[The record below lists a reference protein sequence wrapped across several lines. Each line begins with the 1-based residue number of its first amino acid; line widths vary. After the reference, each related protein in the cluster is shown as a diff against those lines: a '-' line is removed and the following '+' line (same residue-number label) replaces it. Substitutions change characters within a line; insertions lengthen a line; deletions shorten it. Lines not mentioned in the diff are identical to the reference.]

1 MSKEAQE
8 PESPEA
14 VAILSGLCWKYLNP
28 FKGMNKIRM
37 AESIESTRVSQF
49 DQNKVVGA
57 AAKEMVRSLLESCE
71 YAVLPFGYENVLA
84 GMRPQIGDR
93 DRFGRGDLV
102 EQIRS
107 MPDFLVLGRKDLHLA
122 EVKFRAGSVRKGY
135 QRIPL
140 SNWEL
145 ARYKK
150 YWPEA
155 VLTVVSPFRDGFYV
169 QLVKEL
175 QPVGGLDDVTEFS
188 YDDFLPFE
196 EVFTQAT
203 GADFT
208 DFAQGIENLRSLW
221 DDQPRYR
228 GYRRR
233 RRRD

>member
-1 MSKEAQE
+1 M
-8 PESPEA
+8 
-14 VAILSGLCWKYLNP
+14 LSGLYSKYLNP
-28 FKGMNKIRM
+28 FTGIYRIRM
-37 AESIESTRVSQF
+37 AESVESTHVSQF

-107 MPDFLVLGRKDLHLA
+107 MPDFLVLGRKALHLA

-150 YWPEA
+150 YWSEA
-155 VLTVVSPFRDGFYV
+155 VLTVVSPFRDGFHV
-169 QLVKEL
+169 QHVKEL
-175 QPVGGLDDVTEFS
+175 QPVGGLDEVTEFS
-188 YDDFLPFE
+188 YDDFLPIDAIFR
-196 EVFTQAT
+196 QAS
-203 GADFT
+203 GSNFT
-208 DFAQGIENLRSLW
+208 DFSQGIANLRSFW
-221 DDQPRYR
+221 DAFPGRR